1 MELQVKSHPKM
12 VLQNQMLVYLGQ
24 KQQKVPVARVQPF
37 RIQKWM
43 VVKDILDQHNLM
55 ARDKRTNI

>member
-12 VLQNQMLVYLGQ
+12 VLQNQMRVYLEQ
-24 KQQKVPVARVQPF
+24 KPQKVPVARVQPF